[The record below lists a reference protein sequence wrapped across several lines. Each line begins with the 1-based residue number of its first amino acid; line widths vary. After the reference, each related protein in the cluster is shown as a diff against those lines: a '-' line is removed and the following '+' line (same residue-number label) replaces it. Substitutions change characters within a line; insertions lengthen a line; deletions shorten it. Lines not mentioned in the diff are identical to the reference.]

1 MKKHVIF
8 IFACLL
14 LASATPS
21 RVSASVA
28 VSKEE
33 MRAGVAEKMRISPED
48 FSKITNKKTEKRLN
62 RLAKRLERKAE
73 KSGMQVDFSD
83 PVDQWLWFGLF
94 GLGIAIVLSF
104 FNVGLG
110 GLIAFLAIVCLVIW
124 IVKRGSI

>member
-14 LASATPS
+14 LASATPT
-21 RVSASVA
+21 RVLASVA

-33 MRAGVAEKMRISPED
+33 MRAGMAEKMRISPED

-62 RLAKRLERKAE
+62 RLSKRLERRAE
-73 KSGMQVDFSD
+73 KAGMQVDFSD

-124 IVKRGSI
+124 IVKRGSV

>member
-14 LASATPS
+14 LASTTPT
-21 RVSASVA
+21 RVIASVA
-28 VSKEE
+28 VSKEQ
-33 MRAGVAEKMRISPED
+33 MRAGVAEKMRITPED

-124 IVKRGSI
+124 IVKRGSV